1 MIAYNIKW
9 DTDDIAPEELD
20 LPTEIEIPPNITDE
34 DEISDYISDITGFCH
49 YGFELSDAL
58 PDGFMLNEPKKYK
71 NKALIFK
78 IPSIIIRLVL
88 IIASAISCRIYEKT
102 LASEIANKLAIQQM
116 SNTADSSTQL
126 YNYSRLMNYLW
137 LVPVIL
143 TFLLFLPEIIRTIK
157 TIIHNT
163 RKDIKSHEKKS

>member
-1 MIAYNIKW
+1 MIAYNIEW
-9 DTDDIAPEELD
+9 DTDDINPEELD

-58 PDGFMLNEPKKYK
+58 PNGFTLNEPKKYK

-78 IPSIIIRLVL
+78 IPSIVIRLVL
-88 IIASAISCRIYEKT
+88 IITSAISCHIYEKT

-143 TFLLFLPEIIRTIK
+143 TFLLFLPEIIRAIK

>member
-1 MIAYNIKW
+1 MIAYNIEW
-9 DTDDIAPEELD
+9 DTDDIDPEELD
-20 LPTEIEIPPNITDE
+20 LPTEIEIPSNITDE
-34 DEISDYISDITGFCH
+34 DEISDYISDMTGFCH

-78 IPSIIIRLVL
+78 IPSIIIRLAL
-88 IIASAISCRIYEKT
+88 IIITAINCNIFAET
-102 LASEIANKLAIQQM
+102 FASEIANKLAIQQM

-143 TFLLFLPEIIRTIK
+143 TFLLFLPEIIRAIK